1 MSTKTFDQQLFSR
14 TLGNCEIEF
23 WATKEEFQYFC
34 VDADRW
40 LEILKEAGRE
50 GTWQICLHLHQERV
64 TLSKDNVLVC
74 LGPKDGAWVLLAEWA
89 NQEYLS
95 YTRAEPF
102 PKKAIVTLL
111 TAFFSC

>member
-1 MSTKTFDQQLFSR
+1 MSTKTFEQQLFSR
-14 TLGNCEIEF
+14 TSGNCEIQF
-23 WATKEEFQYFC
+23 FATKEEHPYFLAT
-34 VDADRW
+34 ADRW
-40 LEILKEAGRE
+40 LEILKEAGRD
-50 GTWQICLHLHQERV
+50 GTWYICLRLHRERV
-64 TLSKDNVLVC
+64 TLSKDNVSIS

-102 PKKAIVTLL
+102 PRKAIVTLL